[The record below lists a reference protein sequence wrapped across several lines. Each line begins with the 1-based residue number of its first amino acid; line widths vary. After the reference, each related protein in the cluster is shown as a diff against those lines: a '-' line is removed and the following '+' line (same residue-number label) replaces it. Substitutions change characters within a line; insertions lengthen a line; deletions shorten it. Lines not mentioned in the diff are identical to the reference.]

1 VQNKICIIFNPA
13 ARGEKAKYLLTKLHS
28 VVGEVPIKISQYP
41 GDAEA
46 KTEWAIEQ
54 GYDLIVAA
62 GGDGT
67 INEVVNGFNGREV
80 TLGIIP
86 LGTINVFA
94 MELGLP
100 RSIEKAW
107 AIILEGNVKT
117 IDLPKANDHPF
128 VQLAGVGLD
137 AKVLQVTHKDIR
149 KNFGPLS
156 YVFSVTKL
164 LKEPQPLIEVKLKE
178 GKRFFGSFLLVGN
191 GKYYGGPFSVF
202 PKARHDDGIL
212 DGCLFSRVSSTILLK
227 CLFKSFFNKMPTDFE
242 VTHFQSKQ
250 FQVSSPEEI
259 PVELDGDFYG
269 YTPVSFSCE
278 QHKLKVIVPPTEKT
292 TC

>member
-1 VQNKICIIFNPA
+1 MQNKICIIFNPA
-13 ARGEKAKYLLTKLHS
+13 ARGEKAKHLLSKLYTL
-28 VVGEVPIKISQYP
+28 VGDVPIKVSQYP

-80 TLGIIP
+80 ILGVIP

-107 AIILEGNVKT
+107 ATILQGNIRA
-117 IDLPKANDHPF
+117 IDFPKANDQHF

-137 AKVLQVTHKDIR
+137 AKVLQLTHWNVR
-149 KNFGPLS
+149 KTLGPLS
-156 YVFSVTKL
+156 YLFTVAYL
-164 LKEPQPLIEVKLKE
+164 LKETQPSLQITLEE
-178 GKRFFGSFLLVGN
+178 GSRLSGSFLLIGN
-191 GKYYGGPFSVF
+191 GRYYGGPFAVF
-202 PKARHDDGIL
+202 PKARLDDGLL
-212 DGCLFSRVSSTILLK
+212 DGYLFSRVSSTVLIKYWLR
-227 CLFKSFFNKMPTDFE
+227 SFMGGLYDEEESEGE
-242 VTHFQSKQ
+242 VIRFQSRSFVVQSK
-250 FQVSSPEEI
+250 EEV

-269 YTPVSFSCE
+269 HTPVSFSCE
-278 QHKLKVIVPPTEKT
+278 PQKLKVIVP
-292 TC
+292 